1 MGFRIPF
8 FDEGRWE
15 LRDIWSFVTPD
26 PAPDKECH
34 AKAREELGT
43 PWEQLNSEAEAI
55 GAEVI
60 DLRTKKKR
68 TRGRR
73 RGTRSWEVIRGVCV
87 HQMAARIADPYRMD
101 GIPAHG
107 GIFDDAIVVAHP
119 PTAYLWH
126 GHAANRNY
134 IGLEISCRAAGI
146 EGNPK
151 TFWLSK
157 KNKRQGK
164 TAEELWTE
172 ATDKQ
177 LKMAFILCQYWCRIS
192 IANDGGMLSEYVYHR
207 NTHYSRV
214 SDPGSRIAQILGG
227 RMNNELTL
235 GQGLV
240 LGSGKVTPTIWHGE
254 PEVPYSYRVKG
265 Y

>member
-107 GIFDDAIVVAHP
+107 GIFDDAIVIVTGMRLGNDSATAASKAGAGSNIVTYISGSQEALDAAATHSDKGSGLGYRATHICTWIAGDITDADIEETVLTDETPITDVAGAS
-119 PTAYLWH
+119 TNVVARFIF
-126 GHAANRNY
+126 AST
-134 IGLEISCRAAGI
+134 I
-146 EGNPK
+146 
-151 TFWLSK
+151 
-157 KNKRQGK
+157 
-164 TAEELWTE
+164 
-172 ATDKQ
+172 DKQ
-177 LKMAFILCQYWCRIS
+177 AGDSLEVTWHLDA
-192 IANDGGMLSEYVYHR
+192 
-207 NTHYSRV
+207 
-214 SDPGSRIAQILGG
+214 LGA
-227 RMNNELTL
+227 
-235 GQGLV
+235 
-240 LGSGKVTPTIWHGE
+240 
-254 PEVPYSYRVKG
+254 
-265 Y
+265 